1 MKVQTVIKHA
11 TILAALSAFST
22 LAMAQTAPGG
32 GAFSS
37 LGLGAL
43 ACTIIQWLTGELAII
58 VFFIVGIATF
68 LVGMMMKM
76 DWAKIVALI
85 VMFGLLQGFTGLFG
99 SYIQNNTLSCIA

>member
-1 MKVQTVIKHA
+1 MKVHPMMKQALTL
-11 TILAALSAFST
+11 LALTAVSSAAF
-22 LAMAQTAPGG
+22 AQSSGG
-32 GAFSS
+32 FNS
-37 LGLGAL
+37 LGLGTL
-43 ACTIIQWLTGELAII
+43 ACTIIDWLTGELAII

-99 SYIQNNTLSCIA
+99 TYIQNNTLSCIA